1 MKTVNANS
9 YRSLSCLPDIFT
21 EVYNLFYMSNFPGYL
36 LSSHF
41 PSRQTVVSFTEEL
54 LNFIFPV
61 ISDPRNFDQAE
72 AKMQASLQKKL
83 IEILTPLSQN
93 YEIDVPEIAEHY
105 LDELPVIRQQLIK
118 DAELILEFDP
128 AAKSLEEVVLSYPG
142 FQAIIVYRL
151 THVLYK
157 KQVPI
162 LPRMMSELAHSR
174 TGIDINPGAKIGCPF
189 FIDHGT
195 GIVIGETTVIGNYV
209 KLYQGVTLGA
219 MAVRKEDAQTKRH
232 PTIEDNVVIYAN
244 STILGGNT
252 VIGHD
257 SIIGGNTWVTESV
270 IPHSVVYSKN
280 KIIIADKKDFTEP
293 LNFII

>member
-1 MKTVNANS
+1 M
-9 YRSLSCLPDIFT
+9 
-21 EVYNLFYMSNFPGYL
+21 FYMNEFPGYL

-41 PSRQTVVSFTEEL
+41 PSRQTVVAFTEEL
-54 LNFIFPV
+54 INFLFPV
-61 ISDPRNFDQAE
+61 IDDPKNFDQTE
-72 AKMQASLQKKL
+72 ASLKASMQKEL

-93 YEIDVPEIAEHY
+93 YTIDVPGISEHY
-105 LDELPVIRQQLIK
+105 FDELPVIKQQLIE
-118 DAELILEFDP
+118 DAEFIVEFDP

-142 FQAIIVYRL
+142 FLAIIVYRL

-157 KQVPI
+157 KQIPI
-162 LPRMMSELAHSR
+162 LPRMMSEWAHSK
-174 TGIDINPGAKIGCPF
+174 TGIDINPGATIGCPF

-195 GIVIGETTVIGNYV
+195 GVVIGETTVIGKNV

-219 MAVRKEDAQTKRH
+219 LAVRKEDAEIKRH

-244 STILGGNT
+244 STILGGKT

-270 IPHSVVYSKN
+270 IPHSIVYTKN
-280 KIIIADKKDFTEP
+280 QTIVADKKDFIEP
-293 LNFII
+293 LNFVI